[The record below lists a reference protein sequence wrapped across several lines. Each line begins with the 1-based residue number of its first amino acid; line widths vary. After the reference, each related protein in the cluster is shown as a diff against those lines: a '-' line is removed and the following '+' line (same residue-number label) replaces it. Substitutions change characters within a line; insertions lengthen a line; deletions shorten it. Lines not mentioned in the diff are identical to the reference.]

1 MIVNQFSP
9 EDLRTLLAEHGHTD
23 LTDED
28 IENIVSR
35 FRKNAQEEAFIHRTI
50 RAANR
55 AKTAA
60 QKKRA
65 ARTHQLCNV
74 GGAVL
79 MYYPGLAELY
89 PDELEAVFEK
99 VFTFDPAIDAIV
111 TAAIENRKSKNR
123 KEA

>member
-1 MIVNQFSP
+1 MLEEN
-9 EDLRTLLAEHGHTD
+9 GYTD

-28 IENIVSR
+28 IQNILTWY
-35 FRKNAQEEAFIHRTI
+35 RKRSQEEAAVHRAV

-111 TAAIENRKSKNR
+111 TAAIENRKSKIG